1 MTAAKARLPS
11 LSALS
16 AIGSTSLQ
24 GTAQAGPAMLPID
37 KITEDITQPRSH
49 FDPAQLDE
57 LAASIR
63 ARGVLQPIGVV
74 KAGEGTYRIV
84 FGARRYRA
92 ARMAALQV
100 IPAVVLPE
108 DRATLDVQMIENIHR
123 SDLRNSELV
132 AGIIRMGQDGKS
144 RKEIAELLG
153 WDPER
158 VKRCQALEGAPAI
171 ILQVLDG
178 GTAIRAAYD
187 LFYAWKKAPQA
198 IEAAIGDKTEMSY
211 AEVRALIATA
221 LEKPAKQPEP
231 PAAPE
236 AEPIAE
242 APSLPPAH
250 PLPAAEAD
258 AAPAEPEPAPAE
270 PEPAAVRPAG
280 NRGTRAPVAPQPAND
295 AAEAEAAR
303 PAPAPPPAPLRR
315 APRFTVQAGVREGV
329 LITNRASDFDGHAL
343 VQFGEVVEDV
353 PVSEL
358 RLIAVAALP

>member
-24 GTAQAGPAMLPID
+24 GTTQTGPAMLPID
-37 KITEDITQPRSH
+37 KITEDTTQPRSH
-49 FDPAQLDE
+49 FDQAQLDE

-100 IPAVVLPE
+100 IPAVVLSE

-144 RKEIAELLG
+144 RKDIAELLG

-198 IEAAIGDKTEMSY
+198 IEAAIGEKTEMSY

-221 LEKPAKQPEP
+221 LDKPAKQSEP
-231 PAAPE
+231 AAAPE

-242 APSLPPAH
+242 APSLPPAP
-250 PLPAAEAD
+250 PLPAGETE
-258 AAPAEPEPAPAE
+258 AAPEEPA
-270 PEPAAVRPAG
+270 PEPAAVRPGG
-280 NRGTRAPVAPQPAND
+280 NRGTRAPVAPEPAND
-295 AAEAEAAR
+295 AADAEAPR
-303 PAPAPPPAPLRR
+303 PAPAAASAPLRR
-315 APRFTVQAGVREGV
+315 APRFTVQAGAREGV
-329 LITNRASDFDGHAL
+329 LITNRASDADGHAL

>member
-24 GTAQAGPAMLPID
+24 GTAQSGPAMLPID
-37 KITEDITQPRSH
+37 KITEDTTQPRSH

-100 IPAVVLPE
+100 IPAVVLSE

-144 RKEIAELLG
+144 RKDIAELLG

-231 PAAPE
+231 AAAAPE

-242 APSLPPAH
+242 APALPPPPP
-250 PLPAAEAD
+250 PLLAAEAD
-258 AAPAEPEPAPAE
+258 AAPEKPAPA
-270 PEPAAVRPAG
+270 AVHPAG
-280 NRGTRAPVAPQPAND
+280 NRGTRAPVAPEPAND
-295 AAEAEAAR
+295 AAQAEAAP
-303 PAPAPPPAPLRR
+303 PAPAPAPLRR
-315 APRFTVQAGVREGV
+315 APQFTVQAGAREGV
-329 LITNRASDFDGHAL
+329 LITNRASDTDGHAL
-343 VQFGEVVEDV
+343 VQFGEAVEDV

>member
-24 GTAQAGPAMLPID
+24 GTVQAGPAMLPID
-37 KITEDITQPRSH
+37 KITEDTTQPRSH
-49 FDPAQLDE
+49 FDQAQLDE

-74 KAGEGTYRIV
+74 KSGEGTYRIV

-144 RKEIAELLG
+144 RKDIAELLG

-211 AEVRALIATA
+211 AEVRALIGTA
-221 LEKPAKQPEP
+221 LEKPAKQPKP

-236 AEPIAE
+236 ADPIAE
-242 APSLPPAH
+242 APSLPPAP
-250 PLPAAEAD
+250 PLPTAEVD
-258 AAPAEPEPAPAE
+258 AAPEE
-270 PEPAAVRPAG
+270 PEPAAVRPTG
-280 NRGTRAPVAPQPAND
+280 NRGTRAPVAPEPAND
-295 AAEAEAAR
+295 AAETEATQ
-303 PAPAPPPAPLRR
+303 PAPPPLRR
-315 APRFTVQAGVREGV
+315 APRFTVQAGAREGV
-329 LITNRASDFDGHAL
+329 LITNRASDTDGHAL

>member
-37 KITEDITQPRSH
+37 KITEDTTQPRSH

-74 KAGEGTYRIV
+74 KADEGTYRIV

-100 IPAVVLPE
+100 IPAVVLSE

-144 RKEIAELLG
+144 RKDIAELLG

-221 LEKPAKQPEP
+221 LDKPAKQPEP
-231 PAAPE
+231 AVAPAAE
-236 AEPIAE
+236 AIAE
-242 APSLPPAH
+242 APPLPPA
-250 PLPAAEAD
+250 PPQPAAASAS
-258 AAPAEPEPAPAE
+258 AAEE
-270 PEPAAVRPAG
+270 PEPAAIRPAG
-280 NRGTRAPVAPQPAND
+280 NQGTRAPVAPETEPAND
-295 AAEAEAAR
+295 AAEHDVAL
-303 PAPAPPPAPLRR
+303 PAPAPSRR
-315 APRFTVQAGVREGV
+315 APRFTVKAGTREGV
-329 LITNRASDFDGHAL
+329 LITNRVSETDGHAL
-343 VQFGEVVEDV
+343 VQFGEAIEDV
-353 PVSEL
+353 PVSKL

>member
-1 MTAAKARLPS
+1 
-11 LSALS
+11 
-16 AIGSTSLQ
+16 
-24 GTAQAGPAMLPID
+24 MLPID
-37 KITEDITQPRSH
+37 KITEDTTQPRSH
-49 FDPAQLDE
+49 FDQAQLDE

-100 IPAVVLPE
+100 IPAMVLPE

-144 RKEIAELLG
+144 RKDIAELLG

-231 PAAPE
+231 TAAPE
-236 AEPIAE
+236 AEPVAE
-242 APSLPPAH
+242 APSLPPAP
-250 PLPAAEAD
+250 PLPAAE
-258 AAPAEPEPAPAE
+258 E
-270 PEPAAVRPAG
+270 PEPAAVHPAG
-280 NRGTRAPVAPQPAND
+280 NRGTRAPVPPEPVND
-295 AAEAEAAR
+295 AAETEAVR
-303 PAPAPPPAPLRR
+303 PAPAPAPSRR
-315 APRFTVQAGVREGV
+315 APRFTVQAGAREGV
-329 LITNRASDFDGHAL
+329 LITNRASDADGHAL
-343 VQFGEVVEDV
+343 VQFGEIVEDV

>member
-1 MTAAKARLPS
+1 
-11 LSALS
+11 
-16 AIGSTSLQ
+16 
-24 GTAQAGPAMLPID
+24 
-37 KITEDITQPRSH
+37 
-49 FDPAQLDE
+49 
-57 LAASIR
+57 
-63 ARGVLQPIGVV
+63 
-74 KAGEGTYRIV
+74 
-84 FGARRYRA
+84 
-92 ARMAALQV
+92 MAALQV
-100 IPAVVLPE
+100 IPAVVLSE

-144 RKEIAELLG
+144 RKDIAELLG

-221 LEKPAKQPEP
+221 LDKPAKQPEP
-231 PAAPE
+231 AAAPQ
-236 AEPIAE
+236 PKPLAE
-242 APSLPPAH
+242 APSLPLAP
-250 PLPAAEAD
+250 PELAAQAD
-258 AAPAEPEPAPAE
+258 TATEE
-270 PEPAAVRPAG
+270 PEPAAVRPSG
-280 NRGTRAPVAPQPAND
+280 NRGTRAPVAPQPEPSEGAAD
-295 AAEAEAAR
+295 AEAGKAAP
-303 PAPAPPPAPLRR
+303 PAPASSRR
-315 APRFTVQAGVREGV
+315 APRFTVQAGAREGV
-329 LITNRASDFDGHAL
+329 LITNRASDADGHAL

>member
-1 MTAAKARLPS
+1 
-11 LSALS
+11 
-16 AIGSTSLQ
+16 
-24 GTAQAGPAMLPID
+24 
-37 KITEDITQPRSH
+37 
-49 FDPAQLDE
+49 
-57 LAASIR
+57 
-63 ARGVLQPIGVV
+63 
-74 KAGEGTYRIV
+74 
-84 FGARRYRA
+84 
-92 ARMAALQV
+92 MAALQV

-144 RKEIAELLG
+144 RKDIAELLG

-187 LFYAWKKAPQA
+187 LFYAWKKAPHA
-198 IEAAIGDKTEMSY
+198 IEAAIADKTEMSY
-211 AEVRALIATA
+211 TEVRALIATA

-231 PAAPE
+231 TAAPE

-242 APSLPPAH
+242 APSLPPAP
-250 PLPAAEAD
+250 PLPAVEAD
-258 AAPAEPEPAPAE
+258 AAPEEPEPAV
-270 PEPAAVRPAG
+270 VR
-280 NRGTRAPVAPQPAND
+280 PVAPEPAND
-295 AAEAEAAR
+295 AAEAGATRPA
-303 PAPAPPPAPLRR
+303 PAPAPPPRR
-315 APRFTVQAGVREGV
+315 APRFTVQAGAREGV
-329 LITNRASDFDGHAL
+329 LITNRVSDADGHAL
-343 VQFGEVVEDV
+343 VQFGEAVEDV

>member
-24 GTAQAGPAMLPID
+24 GTTQTGPALLPID
-37 KITEDITQPRSH
+37 KITEDTTQPRSH

-100 IPAVVLPE
+100 IPAVVLSE

-132 AGIIRMGQDGKS
+132 AGIIRMAQDGKS
-144 RKEIAELLG
+144 RKDIAELLG

-221 LEKPAKQPEP
+221 LDKPTKQPEP
-231 PAAPE
+231 AAAPE
-236 AEPIAE
+236 AEPVAE
-242 APSLPPAH
+242 APSLPPAL
-250 PLPAAEAD
+250 PIPATDGEPAAE
-258 AAPAEPEPAPAE
+258 E

-280 NRGTRAPVAPQPAND
+280 HRGTRAPIASESEPAND
-295 AAEAEAAR
+295 TAEADAAR
-303 PAPAPPPAPLRR
+303 PAPAPAAAPSRR
-315 APRFTVQAGVREGV
+315 APRFTVKAGTREGV
-329 LITNRASDFDGHAL
+329 LITNRVSETDGHAL
-343 VQFGEVVEDV
+343 VQFGEAIEDV
-353 PVSEL
+353 PVSKL

>member
-24 GTAQAGPAMLPID
+24 GTAQTGPAMLPID
-37 KITEDITQPRSH
+37 KITEDTTQPRSH
-49 FDPAQLDE
+49 FDPVQLDE

-74 KAGEGTYRIV
+74 KAGEGNYRIV

-92 ARMAALQV
+92 ARIAALQV
-100 IPAVVLPE
+100 IPAVVLSE

-132 AGIIRMGQDGKS
+132 AGIIRMAQDGKS
-144 RKEIAELLG
+144 RKDIAELLG

-158 VKRCQALEGAPAI
+158 VKRCQALEGAPTI

-221 LEKPAKQPEP
+221 LDKPAKQPEP
-231 PAAPE
+231 TAAPE
-236 AEPIAE
+236 AEPVAE
-242 APSLPPAH
+242 APSLAPAPPI
-250 PLPAAEAD
+250 LAAETD
-258 AAPAEPEPAPAE
+258 AAPEE

-280 NRGTRAPVAPQPAND
+280 NRGTRAPEPETSAG

-303 PAPAPPPAPLRR
+303 PAPAPAPSRR
-315 APRFTVQAGVREGV
+315 APRFTVQAGAREGV
-329 LITNRASDFDGHAL
+329 LITNRASEADGHAL

>member
-24 GTAQAGPAMLPID
+24 GTTQTGPALLPID
-37 KITEDITQPRSH
+37 KITEDTTQPRSH

-100 IPAVVLPE
+100 IPAVVLSE

-144 RKEIAELLG
+144 RKDIAELLG
-153 WDPER
+153 WEPER

-198 IEAAIGDKTEMSY
+198 IEVAIGDKTEMSY

-221 LEKPAKQPEP
+221 LDKPAKQPES

-242 APSLPPAH
+242 APSLPPAP

-258 AAPAEPEPAPAE
+258 AAPEE
-270 PEPAAVRPAG
+270 PEPAAVHPAG
-280 NRGTRAPVAPQPAND
+280 NRGTRAPVAPEPANG
-295 AAEAEAAR
+295 AAEAEAAVR
-303 PAPAPPPAPLRR
+303 PAPAPAPLRR
-315 APRFTVQAGVREGV
+315 APRFTVQAGTREGV
-329 LITNRASDFDGHAL
+329 LITNRASDADGHAL

>member
-24 GTAQAGPAMLPID
+24 GTVQAGPAMLPID
-37 KITEDITQPRSH
+37 KITEDTTQPRSH
-49 FDPAQLDE
+49 FDQGQLDE

-100 IPAVVLPE
+100 IPAVVLSE

-144 RKEIAELLG
+144 RKDIAELLG

-242 APSLPPAH
+242 APSLPPAP

-258 AAPAEPEPAPAE
+258 AAPEEL
-270 PEPAAVRPAG
+270 EPAAVRPGG
-280 NRGTRAPVAPQPAND
+280 NRGTRAPVAPEPAND

-303 PAPAPPPAPLRR
+303 PAPAPAPSRR
-315 APRFTVQAGVREGV
+315 APRFTVQAGAREGV
-329 LITNRASDFDGHAL
+329 LITNRASEADGHAL

>member
-37 KITEDITQPRSH
+37 KITEDTTQPRSH

-100 IPAVVLPE
+100 IPAVVLSE

-144 RKEIAELLG
+144 RKDIAELLG

-198 IEAAIGDKTEMSY
+198 IEVAIGDKTEMSY
-211 AEVRALIATA
+211 AEVRALIATV
-221 LEKPAKQPEP
+221 LEKPVKQPEQA
-231 PAAPE
+231 AAPTM
-236 AEPIAE
+236 EPSAE
-242 APSLPPAH
+242 APSLPPA
-250 PLPAAEAD
+250 PPIPAVD
-258 AAPAEPEPAPAE
+258 AEPAPVE
-270 PEPAAVRPAG
+270 PEPAAVCLTG
-280 NRGTRAPVAPQPAND
+280 NRGTRAPVEPEPAND
-295 AAEAEAAR
+295 ATEADAAQTT
-303 PAPAPPPAPLRR
+303 PAPAAAPSRR
-315 APRFTVQAGVREGV
+315 SPRFTVKAGTREGV
-329 LITNRASDFDGHAL
+329 LITNRLSETDGHAL
-343 VQFGEVVEDV
+343 VQFGEAIEDV
-353 PVSEL
+353 PVSKL